1 MIKRSGY
8 DLVERMKGIA
18 GRHKATVAQAALAWL
33 LGKPHVTSILL
44 GASKVSQLDD
54 NLGSLNVV
62 LTTPEMNELDRLTA
76 PGATYPGRFQEKTLD
91 QPAGRCA
98 KG

>member
-1 MIKRSGY
+1 LPGDIKC
-8 DLVERMKGIA
+8 
-18 GRHKATVAQAALAWL
+18 TVAQVALAWL

-62 LTTPEMNELDRLTA
+62 LTAAEMKELDDLTA
-76 PGATYPGRFQEKTLD
+76 PTSTYPGWFQEKTLD
-91 QPAGRCA
+91 QPVADALRESERIGASSSR
-98 KG
+98 